1 MPSGLL
7 RRDLLLFCRRTFII
21 LITTVAAASSAIAA
35 LHKTPPASPLFIHYD
50 SGGQIGSY
58 LSKYNAIRMSGQHVV
73 IDGTCASACTL
84 LLGSVPRNRIC
95 VTKNAVL
102 AFHSAW
108 SRSLTGVHASRPGT
122 LYVGAL
128 SGRRAPLDFTTRW
141 AALGDDLYALAEG
154 RHAGFRSAADRRA
167 PVSLSLDTIRI
178 FGCAE

>member
-1 MPSGLL
+1 MPSHLL
-7 RRDLLLFCRRTFII
+7 SRDLLLFCHRTFII
-21 LITTVAAASSAIAA
+21 LIVTLAAASPAIAA
-35 LHKTPPASPLFIHYD
+35 LHKTPSVSPLFIYYD

-108 SRSLTGVHASRPGT
+108 SISLTGVHASRPGT
-122 LYVGAL
+122 LYMWAHHPDGVRHWISRHGGL
-128 SGRRAPLDFTTRW
+128 RSETIYMRW
-141 AALGDDLYALAEG
+141 PEVATL
-154 RHAGFRSAADRRA
+154 F
-167 PVSLSLDTIRI
+167 PVCR
-178 FGCAE
+178 